1 MSATTFANHRGVVPM
16 LWVFAGLAVLEMLAV
31 HLFVAL
37 KWPAIG
43 WPLTIL
49 SGLSIVWLVGWIRS
63 WSRLPHELLPDRLR
77 LHMGS
82 LRSVDVP
89 LAQIA
94 AIEVAPSLD
103 RIREVKARKLVPL
116 AHPNRLI
123 LLTAS
128 LPGRRT
134 VNAVAILVDD
144 PAAFDQALAGKIPA
158 LDSALPA

>member
-1 MSATTFANHRGVVPM
+1 MAATTFANHRGVVPM

-49 SGLSIVWLVGWIRS
+49 SGLSIIWLVGWIRS

-82 LRSVDVP
+82 LRSIDVP

-94 AIEVAPSLD
+94 AIEAAPSLD
-103 RIREVKARKLVPL
+103 RIREVRARKLVPL

-123 LLTAS
+123 LLS
-128 LPGRRT
+128 VPLPDRRGT
-134 VNAVAILVDD
+134 RAIAILVDD
-144 PAAFDQALAGKIPA
+144 PASFDQALATLA
-158 LDSALPA
+158 A